1 MTRRECQLASA
12 RRGADLNE
20 DEEPGWSVAVGVAS
34 VLGVA
39 LTVVA
44 LLIGGWI

>member
-12 RRGADLNE
+12 RRRDNE
-20 DEEPGWSVAVGVAS
+20 CPEPGWSTAVGVAS

-39 LTVVA
+39 LTVIV
-44 LLIGGWI
+44 LLVYGGLR